1 MDSHAHL
8 EMCGDPGIVVQEALD
23 QAVRYILTVG
33 CDEPS
38 SKKAASLAE
47 LHSRV
52 YACVGV
58 HPHDASSVDDKTI
71 ASLAGMAKSPKTI
84 AIGETGLDFYRNR
97 SPGSDQV
104 NSFIRHIEL
113 ARETG
118 LPLVVHTREAAR
130 ETLDI
135 LEKRADGL
143 TVIMHCFSLY
153 DYVEECARR
162 RYYMSV
168 AGNVT
173 FKNASGLRQAVTRIP
188 PDLLLTETDSPYLS
202 PVPFRGRQ
210 NHPGNVRFVLNELAA
225 LRGDSADQLS
235 AGILTNFQTAFGL

>member
-1 MDSHAHL
+1 
-8 EMCGDPGIVVQEALD
+8 MCGNPGLVVQEASNL
-23 QAVRYILTVG
+23 AIRYILTVG
-33 CDEPS
+33 CDMPS

-47 LHSRV
+47 LHSLV

-58 HPHDASSVDDKTI
+58 HPHEASSVDDKTI
-71 ASLAGMAKSPKTI
+71 SSLTGLARSPKTI

-97 SPGSDQV
+97 SPVNDQV
-104 NSFIRHIEL
+104 SSFIRHIEL

-118 LPLVVHTREAAR
+118 LPLMVHSREAAR

-143 TVIMHCFSLY
+143 KVILHCFSLY

-173 FKNASGLRQAVTRIP
+173 FKNAGALREAATRIP

-202 PVPFRGRQ
+202 PVPFRGKQ
-210 NHPGNVRFVLNELAA
+210 NHPGNVRFVINELAA

-235 AGILTNFQTAFGL
+235 AGILANFQTAFAI